1 MQIDHICI
9 AVRSIDRA
17 MDRFNDIFGY
27 HQKTEKVT
35 NTRQQVNVVF
45 LEKAGSLDIKLIEPS
60 CKKSPLISFLKK
72 GEGLHHICFKSETT
86 VDVELCKLK
95 DKGVRVLTEPEIGEA
110 FDNEKISFIYA
121 GFGLN
126 IELIDTDKR
135 AGTITND
142 GTV

>member
-9 AVRSIDRA
+9 AARSIDRA
-17 MDRFNDIFGY
+17 MARFTDIFGY

-45 LEKAGSLDIKLIEPS
+45 LAKDGSMDIKIIEPS
-60 CKKSPLISFLKK
+60 CKESPLISSLKK
-72 GEGLHHICFKSETT
+72 GEGLHHICFKSEAT
-86 VDVELCKLK
+86 VDDELCKLK
-95 DKGVRVLTEPEIGEA
+95 EKGVRVLTEPEIGEA
-110 FDNEKISFIYA
+110 FNNEKIAFVYA

-135 AGTITND
+135 AGILK
-142 GTV
+142 